1 MFPRKDGPLTDSN
14 QPGILF
20 TAFEPSGDAHAA
32 PVIRR
37 LLEKIPQLRIYAWGG
52 EQMQEA
58 GATIVEHT
66 ADDAA
71 MGLNAL
77 SKVMAVRREVKRIKR
92 WSKAYRVL
100 AHVAVDSPAANFPIC
115 KIMRKS
121 GARVVHL
128 VAPQLWAWGGW
139 RAKKL
144 RNRTDLVLCLLPF
157 EEQWFGE
164 RDIPARFIGHPRM
177 NRPVDVD
184 ELREQMHG
192 MPQGAP
198 HIALFPGSR
207 MHEVSANIRL
217 LVKAFAEIQG
227 RHAGTAGL
235 IVAARPEI
243 AKLIRKKVKVLPN
256 ALHMITGLVDPAIC
270 WADLCLAVSGT
281 VSLDIARQQKPM
293 IGVYKTG
300 VIAWLGAKV
309 LLRTPFRLLPN
320 IIAEREICPE
330 FVPHCGGPMP
340 IVREAYDYIQD
351 SKNAAIATQEL
362 ARVCQRF
369 SNKRPSEE
377 AARLIMKVIKDGKI

>member
-1 MFPRKDGPLTDSN
+1 MTDTN

-32 PVIRR
+32 PVIRT
-37 LLEKIPQLRIYAWGG
+37 LLKMIPDLRIFAWGG
-52 EQMQEA
+52 EQMKEA
-58 GATIVEHT
+58 GATIVEET
-66 ADDAA
+66 AADAA

-77 SKVMAVRREVKRIKR
+77 SRVMAVRREVKRIKR

-115 KIMRKS
+115 KIMRRS

-139 RAKKL
+139 RARKL

-184 ELREQMHG
+184 VLREQMHG

-198 HIALFPGSR
+198 HVALFPGSR
-207 MHEVSANIRL
+207 SHEVSANIRL
-217 LVKAFAEIQG
+217 LVKTFIEIQG

-235 IVAARPEI
+235 IVAARPEL
-243 AKLIRKKVKVLPN
+243 ARLVRKKIKVFPN
-256 ALHMITGLVDPAIC
+256 GLHMITGLVDPAIC

-281 VSLDIARQQKPM
+281 ISLDITRQQKPM

-300 VIAWLGAKV
+300 VIGWLGAKV
-309 LLRTPFRLLPN
+309 LIRTPLRLLPN
-320 IIAEREICPE
+320 VIAGREICPE
-330 FVPHCGGPMP
+330 FVPYCGGPLP
-340 IVREAYDYIQD
+340 IVREAYRYIQD

-369 SNKRPSEE
+369 SNKHPDEE
-377 AARLIMKVIKDGKI
+377 AARLILRVIKDGKI